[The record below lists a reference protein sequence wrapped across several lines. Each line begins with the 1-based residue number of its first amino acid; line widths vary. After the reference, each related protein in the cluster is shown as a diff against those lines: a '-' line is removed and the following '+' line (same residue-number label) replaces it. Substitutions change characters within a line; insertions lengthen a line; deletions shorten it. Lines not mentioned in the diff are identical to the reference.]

1 MFYKIQPLF
10 YGIKVIFSKIR
21 LVYIV
26 LQYVLGFLQRAY
38 IMFNEKSVI
47 GNTDVYIL
55 SNDRF

>member
-1 MFYKIQPLF
+1 MFYKIQSLF

-21 LVYIV
+21 IVYIV
-26 LQYVLGFLQRAY
+26 LRYGFRFLQRVY

-47 GNTDVYIL
+47 GKTDVYIL

>member
-1 MFYKIQPLF
+1 MFYKIQSLF
-10 YGIKVIFSKIR
+10 YGVKVIFSKIR

-26 LQYVLGFLQRAY
+26 LRYGFRFLQRAY

-47 GNTDVYIL
+47 RKTDVYIL